1 MNVDRPKLT
10 PENALKEVE
19 KKNEERVGGYIST
32 DRKILK

>member
-19 KKNEERVGGYIST
+19 KKMKREQEDIF
-32 DRKILK
+32 L